1 MSAFPVAALTE
12 ARSLSL
18 APGPNSYQAP
28 FDTHRWLVSRC
39 GTEVEYII
47 DFYAGRNADFG
58 FHLDVRPALGSWE
71 GWRTR
76 FGPKGAAPAAAEADS
91 APAAPAP
98 AAAA

>member
-1 MSAFPVAALTE
+1 MRP
-12 ARSLSL
+12 SL
-18 APGPNSYQAP
+18 ASCHDYAPLRLLTTSGDPLSYQAP

-47 DFYAGRNADFG
+47 DFYAGKNADFG

-76 FGPKGAAPAAAEADS
+76 FAPRAPDAPAT
-91 APAAPAP
+91 
-98 AAAA
+98 AAASSSH